1 MHRRGSI
8 STAFVRRA
16 GCNQQP
22 PIRSTTIVI
31 LHDTIP
37 AQLLH
42 CLLLALLLISSP
54 GAAETL
60 TGRVVGVTNGDTIK
74 MLVGERNEYGL

>member
-1 MHRRGSI
+1 
-8 STAFVRRA
+8 
-16 GCNQQP
+16 
-22 PIRSTTIVI
+22 